1 MITARI
7 NEDFGVTSALQS
19 KQDEVFRAAQE
30 ADASKVFEQVFT
42 LKHGDFFNLLLPQP
56 SLSQWLIQPL
66 FSR

>member
-30 ADASKVFEQVFT
+30 ADASKV
-42 LKHGDFFNLLLPQP
+42 
-56 SLSQWLIQPL
+56 
-66 FSR
+66 